1 MKETTVP
8 FQITKAEF
16 QIMNVLWNSNQ
27 PLSYSDIINEICKVE
42 ELAFSKRSVF
52 GMLVLVRVPPYPC
65 QKSWHYITG
74 EAYPTQAGHSIG
86 INPSMNYLY
95 HRTFLCSVPYV
106 HKVGI
111 RGKNQKFPRLRN

>member
-1 MKETTVP
+1 MAYTERLRNGKGTTDQTTRKKVSLRLCGMEDKSVKETTVP

-27 PLSYSDIINEICKVE
+27 PLSYSDIINEISKVE

-86 INPSMNYLY
+86 II
-95 HRTFLCSVPYV
+95 HR
-106 HKVGI
+106 
-111 RGKNQKFPRLRN
+111 